1 MISWEILLN
10 LLWVVFF
17 LFVVVEQSVFYT
29 VNIIVNSVYFTK
41 TEQTINSRGDY
52 VKNKLMIIAYNDKGE
67 CYIQNYCDGEIT
79 VTKEGEQVLNRDGWC
94 MAAKIKHINIE
105 MKKLHEHNLTLND
118 LDYIIDKLKSLR
130 EYMTRESEE

>member
-41 TEQTINSRGDY
+41 TEQAINSRGDY

-79 VTKEGEQVLNRDGWC
+79 VTKEGEQVINRDGWC

-105 MKKLHEHNLTLND
+105 MKKLHEHNLTLSE
-118 LDYIIDKLKSLR
+118 LDDVIGYLKNLR
-130 EYMTRESEE
+130 DREFL